1 MVSARAMTAAARKS
15 PSARRGSSGHS
26 LPYRVAAVVAGALA
40 MAAASRVAIP
50 IGPVPITLQ
59 SYALFVLAGVFGG
72 EVTLGAVLAWL
83 AAAAFGWPVLAEG
96 ASGWLALSGRTAGF
110 LAGMAVAG
118 WACGRMAER
127 NRGWISM
134 TGLFLGGHA
143 IVLGL
148 GWAWLVF
155 HYHQPIQGAFRTAVL
170 PFLLGAAIK
179 SLAATATVRLVA
191 R

>member
-1 MVSARAMTAAARKS
+1 MVSARAMTSAARKS
-15 PSARRGSSGHS
+15 SSGHS

-40 MAAASRVAIP
+40 MAAASRAAIP

-83 AAAAFGWPVLAEG
+83 AAAAFGLPVLAEG
-96 ASGWLALSGRTAGF
+96 ASGWAALSGRTAGF
-110 LAGMAVAG
+110 LVGMAVAG

-134 TGLFLGGHA
+134 TGVFLGGHA

-155 HYHQPIQGAFRTAVL
+155 HYHQPMEGAFRTAVL
-170 PFLLGAAIK
+170 PFLPGAALK
-179 SLAATATVRLVA
+179 SVAATATVRLVA